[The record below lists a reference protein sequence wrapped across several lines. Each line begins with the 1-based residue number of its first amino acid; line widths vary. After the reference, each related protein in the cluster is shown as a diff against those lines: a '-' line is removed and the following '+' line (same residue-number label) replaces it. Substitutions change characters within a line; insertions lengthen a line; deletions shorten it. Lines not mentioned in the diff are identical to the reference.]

1 MANERQTVCDL
12 PATLAAWAGLLFA
25 APLLGAA
32 AAGRW
37 HTSLLAFPPRPPDQT
52 AAASFSW
59 AAFLLVA
66 AVGATTLLPVAAHA
80 VRSFRSAPR
89 SIPTRRGRRP
99 FPRWGWAAIGLGAVS
114 WAIAWGGLPALEP
127 LRPYSFTPLWLAYI
141 LVVNALCVRRTGSA
155 LLTREPAL
163 FLALFPASA
172 LFWWA
177 FEYLNRFVGNWS
189 YRGESFSPWGYVGLA
204 SLCFSTV
211 LPAVLSTREWLLS
224 QDVIRRAFGH
234 MRPLPPRFGR
244 IPPGAAVLFAGL
256 MLAATAAWPT
266 WLYPL
271 LWVAPLILLGAL
283 CARCGLPT
291 SLGDLLGQDWTG
303 PAAGALAGLVCGFFW
318 EMWNHYSLLRW
329 VYHIPGVD
337 RFRIFEM
344 PLLGYLGYL
353 PFGLLCAVMGEL
365 LRLPSARRMERQRSG
380 L

>member
-1 MANERQTVCDL
+1 MANEKKPVCGL

-37 HTSLLAFPPRPPDQT
+37 HSGLLAFPPRPPDQT

-66 AVGATTLLPVAAHA
+66 ALGAATLLPVAARA
-80 VRSFRSAPR
+80 ARSFRAAPR
-89 SIPTRRGRRP
+89 RIAPRHGRHP
-99 FPRWGWAAIGLGAVS
+99 FPPWGWGAIVLGAVS
-114 WAIAWGGLPALEP
+114 WAAAWGGLPALEP

-141 LVVNALCVRRTGSA
+141 LVVNALCVRRTGSS

-189 YRGESFSPWGYVGLA
+189 YRGESFGPLGYLGLA

-211 LPAVLSTREWLLS
+211 LPAVLSTREWILS
-224 QDVIRRAFGH
+224 QAVIRRAFGR
-234 MRPLPPRFGR
+234 MRPLSPRFGR
-244 IPPGAAVLFAGL
+244 IPPRAAVPLAVL
-256 MLAATAAWPT
+256 MLAATAAWPAR
-266 WLYPL
+266 LYPL
-271 LWVAPLILLGAL
+271 LWVAPLVLLGAL
-283 CARCGLPT
+283 CARRGSPPI
-291 SLGDLLGQDWTG
+291 LGALLGQDWTE
-303 PAAGALAGLVCGFFW
+303 PAAAALAGLVCGFFW

-353 PFGLLCAVMGEL
+353 PFGLLCAVLGEL
-365 LRLPSARRMERQRSG
+365 LRQALAARKGEGSRG